1 MMLSSFYSIAP
12 TGTRAVLCAI
22 FFASLAACASGPV
35 GQDPLINSVT
45 YESLPPPERIDL
57 TAAERPYYLGPFD
70 KLAIEVFGL
79 SDMRR
84 IVQVDASGRISY
96 PLAGTIEVA
105 GKTPTELS
113 GLLEARLREA
123 YVRNP
128 EVTVNLEDAL
138 SQTVTVGGSVS
149 APGAFPVI
157 GTMTLSRAIARAGGL
172 TELAKKSDVVVFRT
186 VGGNRYAGLYNL
198 QAIHRGNYQDPE
210 IFANDVI
217 IVGESASRRLFRDA
231 LGATGL
237 LSPVILLTGR
247 GG

>member
-1 MMLSSFYSIAP
+1 MKSPMFRSVAP
-12 TGTRAVLCAI
+12 YWARAVLAI
-22 FFASLAACASGPV
+22 GAAGTLLACSSGPI
-35 GQDPLINSVT
+35 GQDPSIKSVS
-45 YESLPPPERIDL
+45 YDGLPPPERVDL

-96 PLAGTIEVA
+96 PLAGSVEVA

-113 GLLEARLREA
+113 LLLEDRLRDA
-123 YVRNP
+123 YVRDP
-128 EVTVNLEDAL
+128 VVTVNLEDAL
-138 SQTVTVGGSVS
+138 SQVVTVGGAVA
-149 APGAFPVI
+149 APGALPVV

-198 QAIHRGNYQDPE
+198 QAIHRGNYADPE

-217 IVGESASRRLFRDA
+217 IVGESSTRRLFRDA
-231 LGATGL
+231 LGASGL

-247 GG
+247 GS